1 MILADFEPG
10 IFFLLL
16 WGLLSWF
23 TSNKKKKK
31 IRTDSGEVVTKPKPK
46 ENLFVR
52 IQKLQEHLSK
62 EMEIFPPVSKPIEVE
77 EEYFAEEDKYG
88 FEEPEILEPKS
99 EDAHDAERYAFET
112 AIKAPTTV
120 HDNWLKQ
127 NLSRKL
133 ELRKLMVL
141 RDVLGEP
148 RSIKPYSGEYFQ
160 S

>member
-1 MILADFEPG
+1 MVLAAFEPG

-16 WGLLSWF
+16 WGLISFL
-23 TSNKKKKK
+23 TRKKKKK
-31 IRTDSGEVVTKPKPK
+31 IDTDSREVTAKPK
-46 ENLFVR
+46 EDFFARL
-52 IQKLQEHLSK
+52 QKLQEHLSK
-62 EMEIFPPVSKPIEVE
+62 EVDIFPSPSLPLDAE
-77 EEYFAEEDKYG
+77 EEYFSEEDKYG

-141 RDVLGEP
+141 KDVLGEP
-148 RSIKPYSGEYFQ
+148 RSIKPYSGDYFQ
-160 S
+160 

>member
-1 MILADFEPG
+1 MVLAAFEPG

-16 WGLLSWF
+16 WGLISFL
-23 TSNKKKKK
+23 TRKKKKK
-31 IRTDSGEVVTKPKPK
+31 IDTDSREVTAKPKK
-46 ENLFVR
+46 DLFAR
-52 IQKLQEHLSK
+52 LQKLQEHLSQ
-62 EMEIFPPVSKPIEVE
+62 EVDIFPSPSPPLDVE
-77 EEYFAEEDKYG
+77 EEYFAKEDKYG

-148 RSIKPYSGEYFQ
+148 RSIKPYTGDYFQ

>member
-1 MILADFEPG
+1 MVLAAFEPG

-16 WGLLSWF
+16 WGLISFL
-23 TSNKKKKK
+23 TRKKKKK
-31 IRTDSGEVVTKPKPK
+31 IDKNSDEVVTKPTADIVAR
-46 ENLFVR
+46 L
-52 IQKLQEHLSK
+52 QKLQEHLSQ
-62 EMEIFPPVSKPIEVE
+62 EVDIFPAVSEPIEVE

-99 EDAHDAERYAFET
+99 EDVHEAEGYAFET
-112 AIKAPTTV
+112 AIKAPATV

-141 RDVLGEP
+141 KDALGEP
-148 RSIKPYSGEYFQ
+148 RSIKPYSGDYFQ